1 MSNNPSEIPE
11 EINEDLFSIPHPIRS
26 LWGIL
31 ISTFFLRVAFG
42 STTVL
47 MPIFIYYHLQMEG
60 ANANLSIIVVEI
72 TYAIAVIVSSGF
84 FGFKS
89 DATDARKW
97 LLFGTAA
104 GGLILAGYGF
114 CALNWQGWI
123 GIIPLANGL
132 LIFGMSLFHFLH
144 GIAGS
149 CKVNSSYGYLSRFS
163 VYENRGRRI
172 GFYNVAVTGGRSV
185 GVVLAGTL
193 YDLIVQPQETGTS
206 WEPLYPQ
213 RLVYL
218 YLLFAFAIVI
228 SAVLVYFFVDKTK
241 SMIKDEDYNLKQE
254 LLTSWKLMTNKNRR
268 GIVLPLLGIASI
280 IGILNNW
287 AFLVLSIETSPG
299 TAGLTTIAITLAM
312 GVPMALWGFVAD
324 KIGRRKT
331 LWIGVTGLIF
341 MLVCLLIAF
350 FGNFLTGGEPWYS
363 PTSQFNTSGF
373 LDNIWLL
380 ILILLALFIGSA
392 YFPAIS
398 GRLGDSSSMGL
409 KEERH
414 GSTMSIQQT
423 IMSVS
428 EIIGIVLGGLAL
440 MVVSVAFGT
449 DTNFAYNMIGLL
461 VPIIALLILTT
472 IASFLWPEEGEFL
485 EKVKVR
491 RRTEN

>member
-1 MSNNPSEIPE
+1 MNTNFSDTQENK
-11 EINEDLFSIPHPIRS
+11 NEDLFSIPHPIRS

-60 ANANLSIIVVEI
+60 ANADLAIIVVEV
-72 TYAIAVIVSSGF
+72 TYAVAVIISSGF

-97 LLFGTAA
+97 ILFGTAA
-104 GGLILAGYGF
+104 GGLILVGYGF

-144 GIAGS
+144 GVAGS
-149 CKVNSSYGYLSRFS
+149 CKVNASYGYLSRFS

-172 GFYNVAVTGGRSV
+172 GFYNVAVTSGRSV

-193 YDLIVQPQETGTS
+193 YDLVVQPQETATS
-206 WEPLYPQ
+206 WEPLHPQ

-218 YLLFAFAIVI
+218 YLLFSFAIVI
-228 SAVLVYFFVDKTK
+228 SAVLVYFLLDKTK

-254 LLTSWKLMTNKNRR
+254 LLTSWKLMINKSRR
-268 GIVLPLLGIASI
+268 GIVLPLLGVASI

-312 GVPMALWGFVAD
+312 GVPMALWGWVAD

-331 LWIGVTGLIF
+331 LWIGVSGLIF
-341 MLVCLLIAF
+341 LLVDLLVAF
-350 FGNFLTGGEPWYS
+350 FGNYLTGGEPWNS
-363 PTSQFNTSGF
+363 PTSQFSTSGF
-373 LDNIWLL
+373 LENIWLL
-380 ILILLALFIGSA
+380 SLIILALFIGSA

-398 GRLGDSSSMGL
+398 GRLGDSSSVGL

-428 EIIGIVLGGLAL
+428 EIIGIVLGGIAL
-440 MVVSVAFGT
+440 MVVSFAFGT

-491 RRTEN
+491 RKVAK

>member
-1 MSNNPSEIPE
+1 
-11 EINEDLFSIPHPIRS
+11 
-26 LWGIL
+26 
-31 ISTFFLRVAFG
+31 
-42 STTVL
+42 
-47 MPIFIYYHLQMEG
+47 MEG
-60 ANANLSIIVVEI
+60 ANADLAIIVVEV
-72 TYAIAVIVSSGF
+72 TYAIAVIISSGF

-97 LLFGTAA
+97 ILFGTAA
-104 GGLILAGYGF
+104 GGLILGGYGI

-149 CKVNSSYGYLSRFS
+149 CKVNASYGYLSRFS

-193 YDLIVQPQETGTS
+193 YDFIVKPQETATT

-213 RLVYL
+213 RLIYL
-218 YLLFAFAIVI
+218 YLLFAFAIII
-228 SAVLVYFFVDKTK
+228 SAVLVYLLLDKTK
-241 SMIKDEDYNLKQE
+241 SMIRDEDYNLKQE
-254 LLTSWKLMTNKNRR
+254 LLTSWKLMINKNRR
-268 GIVLPLLGIASI
+268 GIVLPLLGVASI

-299 TAGLTTIAITLAM
+299 TAGFTTIAITLAM
-312 GVPMALWGFVAD
+312 GVPMALWGWVAD

-331 LWIGVTGLIF
+331 LWIGVSGLIF
-341 MLVCLLIAF
+341 LLVCLLISF

-363 PTSQFNTSGF
+363 PTSQFSIDGF
-373 LDNIWLL
+373 IENIWLL
-380 ILILLALFIGSA
+380 ALIVIALFIGSA

-398 GRLGDSSSMGL
+398 GRLGDSSSIGL
-409 KEERH
+409 EEERH

-440 MVVSVAFGT
+440 MVVSIAFGT

-461 VPIIALLILTT
+461 VPIVALLILTT
-472 IASFLWPEEGEFL
+472 IASFLWPEEEEFL
-485 EKVKVR
+485 EEVKVR
-491 RRTEN
+491 RKEN